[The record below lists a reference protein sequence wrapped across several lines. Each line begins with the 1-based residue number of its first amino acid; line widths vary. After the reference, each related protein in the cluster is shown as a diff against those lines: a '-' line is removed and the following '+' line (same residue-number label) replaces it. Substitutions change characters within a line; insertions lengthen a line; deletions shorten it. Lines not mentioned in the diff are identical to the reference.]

1 MSGDASYTLL
11 PHSWLGWSAGEEFT
25 IGLELATGM
34 SPALGLVGTTQLQ
47 HGSGGGSTEEVA
59 ARLVD
64 GENLT
69 TAPEHMLLLPYD
81 PVTRAVAKVVVHFN
95 KGTVLA
101 AMKVRPVT
109 RLCMRQP
116 SVWRRGKA
124 MKYPPRPISPGGGV
138 AGKRGRV
145 GTPTHIHIVVERVH
159 TNTSILLSSAA
170 H

>member
-1 MSGDASYTLL
+1 MRAHLLFAPCCPGMPPNILL

-116 SVWRRGKA
+116 SGMEERESYEVSTTPHQSRR
-124 MKYPPRPISPGGGV
+124 RCGGQ
-138 AGKRGRV
+138 KRQSGNAN
-145 GTPTHIHIVVERVH
+145 THPHRG
-159 TNTSILLSSAA
+159 
-170 H
+170 